1 VNITILGPAEN
12 EEAAAMRE
20 RVKAAI
26 ERDLMPEGAA
36 AVLLV
41 YSSATRGYRIEAA
54 NEHLSGRGRGGT
66 LQIRNRTAD
75 VRSIIEK
82 CGARVDGS

>member
-1 VNITILGPAEN
+1 VNITILGPAAN
-12 EEAAAMRE
+12 EEAAAMRD

-26 ERDLMPEGAA
+26 ERDLRPEGAA

-41 YSSATRGYRIEAA
+41 YSSATNGYRIEAA

-66 LQIRNRTAD
+66 IQLRSRVAD

-82 CGARVDGS
+82 CGARVEGG